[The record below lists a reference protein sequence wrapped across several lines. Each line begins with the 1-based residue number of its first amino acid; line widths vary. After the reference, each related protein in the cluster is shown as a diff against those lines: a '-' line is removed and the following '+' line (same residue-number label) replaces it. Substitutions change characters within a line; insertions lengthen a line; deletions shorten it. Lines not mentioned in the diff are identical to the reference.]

1 MYYLLYTMKD
11 KTKIK
16 ASRPESDGS
25 FYLYAIRPFG
35 IKKGKFFEESEDDLP
50 IVVVFYFK
58 NYEFEIVSSSGC
70 DKFEDTLLFH
80 YIYRR
85 MDKFI
90 VQVTALEIIEKTAE
104 GLRDSSLMLE
114 SPKEYLIRQLSKE
127 GQDNEFYG
135 DGLLNYIGNRLFE
148 MQDKS
153 REDLENDPIY
163 KDFLTSYPGR
173 EDKFKEYIVT
183 VRDRFLRY
191 HVPDTNVQYLREND
205 YLSYWRLK
213 TIVAY

>member
-11 KTKIK
+11 KTKIM
-16 ASRPESDGS
+16 ASRPEADGS

-35 IKKGKFFEESEDDLP
+35 IKKGKFFEKTDDDLP

-85 MDKFI
+85 MERFI
-90 VQVTALEIIEKTAE
+90 TQVTALEIIEKTAE
-104 GLRDSSLMLE
+104 GLRTNSGMLE
-114 SPKEYLIRQLSKE
+114 SPREYLIRQLSKE
-127 GQDNEFYG
+127 GQDNGFMGES
-135 DGLLNYIGNRLFE
+135 LLNYIGNRLFE
-148 MQDKS
+148 ILEGK
-153 REDLENDPIY
+153 DLS
-163 KDFLTSYPGR
+163 KDSLYSDFKTSYPGLTGS
-173 EDKFKEYIVT
+173 FLQYILEIK
-183 VRDRFLRY
+183 DRFLRY
-191 HVPDTNVQYLREND
+191 HVPDSDVQYLRDND

-213 TIVAY
+213 TIVAI